1 MKVNLDILAIGKSED
16 VVEESFLRFPDEADS
31 DKLLLSGSVTLDN
44 TAAGVLISGKV
55 KITTETDCSNCLEL
69 FELNYDADVEIFI
82 DRVATQEDVSQSDW
96 VICQQ
101 RGVVDISE
109 SLRDVAMLSR
119 PQRIVC
125 DEECNGFC
133 VQCGKNLNKQSCDCK
148 TEDVDPRWDALP

>member
-1 MKVNLDILAIGKSED
+1 MKVNLDTLAIGKSEE
-16 VVEESFLRFPDEADS
+16 VVEQIFLRFPDEADS
-31 DKLLLSGSVTLDN
+31 DKLLVSGVVTLDN

-55 KITTETDCSNCLEL
+55 NVSSETDCSNCLEL
-69 FELNYDADVEIFI
+69 FELTYVADVEIFI
-82 DRVATQEDVSQSDW
+82 DRVATQKDVSESDW

-109 SLRDVAMLSR
+109 PLRDVAVLSR

-133 VQCGKNLNKQSCDCK
+133 VQCGKNLNEQSCDCK
-148 TEDVDPRWDALP
+148 TEETDSRWDALP

>member
-1 MKVNLDILAIGKSED
+1 MKVNLDTLAIGKSTE
-16 VVEESFLRFPDEADS
+16 VVEEYFLRFPDEADS
-31 DKLLLSGSVTLDN
+31 DKLLVSGDVTLDN
-44 TAAGVLISGKV
+44 TAAGVLISGRV
-55 KITTETDCSNCLEL
+55 NVSTDTDCSNCLEP
-69 FELNYDADVEIFI
+69 FELIYIADVEIFI
-82 DRVATQEDVSQSDW
+82 DRVATQVDVSESDW

-133 VQCGKNLNKQSCDCK
+133 VQCGKNLNEQSCDCK
-148 TEDVDPRWDALP
+148 TEETDSRWDALP